1 MGREVPVSQAR
12 AQLTQLANEL
22 VDSQETVTITSR
34 GKPVL
39 AMIGYE
45 LYESIM
51 ETLEIMSDPELMGQ
65 LRDSLEEARR
75 GELIDIAEVERELIR
90 NRLVDG

>member
-12 AQLTQLANEL
+12 ARLTQLANEL
-22 VDSQETVTITSR
+22 AGSQETVTITSR

-51 ETLEIMSDPELMGQ
+51 ETLEIMSDADLMAA
-65 LRDSLEEARR
+65 LRDSLEEARK
-75 GELIDIAEVERELIR
+75 GSVIDIAEVERELA
-90 NRLVDG
+90 

>member
-12 AQLTQLANEL
+12 ARLTQLANEL
-22 VDSQETVTITSR
+22 AGSQETVTITRR

-51 ETLEIMSDPELMGQ
+51 ETLEIMSDADLMAT

-75 GELIDIAEVERELIR
+75 GNVIDIAEVERELA
-90 NRLVDG
+90 

>member
-12 AQLTQLANEL
+12 ARLTQLANEL
-22 VDSQETVTITSR
+22 AGSQETVTITSR

-51 ETLEIMSDPELMGQ
+51 ETLEIMSDADLMAT

-75 GELIDIAEVERELIR
+75 GNVIDIAEVERELA
-90 NRLVDG
+90 

>member
-12 AQLTQLANEL
+12 ARLTQLANEL

-51 ETLEIMSDPELMGQ
+51 ETLEIMGDPALMAQ
-65 LRDSLEEARR
+65 LRQSVQEARSVD
-75 GELIDIAEVERELIR
+75 LIGLGQVERELSI
-90 NRLVDG
+90 

>member
-22 VDSQETVTITSR
+22 VDSQETVTITNR

-39 AMIGYE
+39 AMISYE

>member
-12 AQLTQLANEL
+12 ARLTQLANEL
-22 VDSQETVTITSR
+22 AGSQETVTITSR

-51 ETLEIMSDPELMGQ
+51 ETLEIMSDADLMAK
-65 LRDSLEEARR
+65 LRDSLEEASR
-75 GELIDIAEVERELIR
+75 GNVIDIAEVEREL
-90 NRLVDG
+90 V

>member
-22 VDSQETVTITSR
+22 VDSQETVTITNR

>member
-12 AQLTQLANEL
+12 ARLTQLANEL
-22 VDSQETVTITSR
+22 VDSQETVTITNR

>member
-12 AQLTQLANEL
+12 ARLTQLANEL
-22 VDSQETVTITSR
+22 ADSQETVTITRR

-51 ETLEIMSDPELMGQ
+51 ETLEIMSDADLMAT

-75 GELIDIAEVERELIR
+75 GNVIDIAEVERELA
-90 NRLVDG
+90 

>member
-12 AQLTQLANEL
+12 ARLTQLANEL
-22 VDSQETVTITSR
+22 AGSQETVTITSR

-51 ETLEIMSDPELMGQ
+51 ETLEIMSDADLMGQ
-65 LRDSLEEARR
+65 LRHSLREAAS
-75 GELIDIAEVERELIR
+75 GELTDMDEVERELA
-90 NRLVDG
+90 

>member
-12 AQLTQLANEL
+12 ARLTQLANEF

-45 LYESIM
+45 RYESIM
-51 ETLEIMSDPELMGQ
+51 ETLEIMSDPELMEQ

-75 GELIDIAEVERELIR
+75 GEVIDIAEVERELI
-90 NRLVDG
+90 